1 MLESVFQAK
10 LVDELEELFEGC
22 IILKNDANQIQGFPD
37 LLILYNEH
45 WAALEC
51 KRTRSSH
58 RQPNQEFYV
67 SLLENMSFSRFIYP
81 ENKEEILDELQQTF
95 SHRRTTRLPKR

>member
-10 LVDELEELFEGC
+10 LIDELEELFEGC
-22 IILKNDANQIQGFPD
+22 LVLQNDANKIQGFPD
-37 LLILYNEH
+37 LLILYKDQ

-51 KRTRSSH
+51 KRSH
-58 RQPNQEFYV
+58 NSRRQPNQEFYV
-67 SLLENMSFSRFIYP
+67 KLLENMSFSRFIYP

-95 SHRRTTRLPKR
+95 AHRRATRVSKR